1 MLISSLAQF
10 SRLSPFKEI
19 TIDDGWD
26 QLNRSF
32 MFVLMVICGT
42 IVTVRQHTGNI
53 ISCNGFTKYDGSFS
67 EDYCWTQGLYTIRE
81 AYHVSDV
88 NVPYPGVIPEEI
100 PLCLG
105 DNCENTGMDTTRVY
119 HLWYQWIP
127 FYFWLAAAAF
137 FLPYLIYKRYGFGD
151 VKPLIQMLYNPID
164 GEEAVRAD
172 SEKAS
177 VWLYHRF
184 SIYMNEHSMYA
195 NFMQRH
201 GTGIL
206 VIAIKIAYLIISVLL
221 MIMTSMM
228 FELAD
233 FKQYG
238 IIWVQQ
244 WPDPPVNVTGIKDLL
259 FPKMVACEIKR
270 WGPTGLEDENGMCV
284 LAPNVINQYI
294 FLILW
299 WSLVLTIVSNVFNVL
314 AGIIRVVFIY
324 GSYRRMLASAFLRDD
339 PHYKKVYYKIGTS
352 GRVILNVL
360 AASINPTCFQEIMNN
375 VCPRL
380 IRAHISRKGRNLGD
394 DTSLQ

>member
-81 AYHVSDV
+81 AYHVSGL
-88 NVPYPGVIPEEI
+88 NIPYPGIVPEEI

-105 DNCENTGMDTTRVY
+105 DNCEKGGSTTTRIF

-127 FYFWLAAAAF
+127 FYFWLTAAAF
-137 FLPYLIYKRYGFGD
+137 FFPYLIYKRYGFGD
-151 VKPLIQMLYNPID
+151 LKPLIVMLYNPLEGED
-164 GEEAVRAD
+164 GVKGD

-177 VWLYHRF
+177 IWLYHRF

-195 NFMQRH
+195 NFIQRH
-201 GTGIL
+201 GIGLL
-206 VIAIKIAYLIISVLL
+206 VIGIKIMYLIISVL
-221 MIMTSMM
+221 IMSLTAEM

-238 IIWVQQ
+238 IVWAQQ
-244 WPDPPVNVTGIKDLL
+244 WPNPPANTTGIKDLL

-299 WSLVLTIVSNVFNVL
+299 WSLVVTIVSNVFNVL
-314 AGIIRVVFIY
+314 AGIVRVVFIY

-360 AASINPTCFQEIMNN
+360 AASISPTCFQEIMNN

-380 IRAHISRKGRNLGD
+380 IRAHVSKKGINLGD
-394 DTSLQ
+394 DPNL